1 MRIDR
6 SLDSI
11 DITKLTIFS
20 LVFIIFMLIMVF
32 SIAMP
37 TIDKYK
43 QASEI
48 NSEKRINLTKI
59 EQIYNENLSVYENLK
74 SEHQRALNLL
84 KNSFNEMKFI
94 SMAGKY
100 FSNVYLSRPTIL
112 NDDPRYIINQVSVSA
127 QMKNPQ
133 NLYDFI
139 NDLRN
144 YDSLI
149 NVNFP
154 IEMKSKDG
162 YIETSFVI
170 KIYQER

>member
-94 SMAGKY
+94 RMAGKY

-154 IEMKSKDG
+154 IEMKSKDD

>member
-6 SLDSI
+6 SLNNI

-48 NSEKRINLTKI
+48 NSEKKINLTKI

-74 SEHQRALNLL
+74 SEHQRALNVL

-94 SMAGKY
+94 SMAGRY
-100 FSNVYLSRPTIL
+100 FNNVYLSRPTIL

-154 IEMKSKDG
+154 IEMKSKDD

>member
-74 SEHQRALNLL
+74 SEHQRALNVL

-94 SMAGKY
+94 SMAGRY
-100 FSNVYLSRPTIL
+100 FNNVYLSRPTIL

-154 IEMKSKDG
+154 IEMESKDG

>member
-48 NSEKRINLTKI
+48 NSEKKINLTKI

-74 SEHQRALNLL
+74 SEHQRALNVL

-94 SMAGKY
+94 SMAGRY
-100 FSNVYLSRPTIL
+100 FNNVYLSRPTIL

-154 IEMKSKDG
+154 IEMKSKDD

>member
-74 SEHQRALNLL
+74 SEHQRALNVL

-94 SMAGKY
+94 SMAGRY
-100 FSNVYLSRPTIL
+100 FNNVYLSRPTIL

-154 IEMKSKDG
+154 IEMKSKDD

>member
-48 NSEKRINLTKI
+48 NSEKKINLTKI

-100 FSNVYLSRPTIL
+100 FSNVYLL
-112 NDDPRYIINQVSVSA
+112 
-127 QMKNPQ
+127 
-133 NLYDFI
+133 
-139 NDLRN
+139 
-144 YDSLI
+144 SLI
-149 NVNFP
+149 H
-154 IEMKSKDG
+154 I
-162 YIETSFVI
+162 
-170 KIYQER
+170 

>member
-1 MRIDR
+1 
-6 SLDSI
+6 
-11 DITKLTIFS
+11 
-20 LVFIIFMLIMVF
+20 
-32 SIAMP
+32 
-37 TIDKYK
+37 
-43 QASEI
+43 
-48 NSEKRINLTKI
+48 
-59 EQIYNENLSVYENLK
+59 
-74 SEHQRALNLL
+74 
-84 KNSFNEMKFI
+84 
-94 SMAGKY
+94 MAGKY

-154 IEMKSKDG
+154 IEMKSKDD